1 MRRINH
7 LKELIEN
14 IKKTE
19 EIIALHKQ
27 SGDLKI
33 MSTQYEALK
42 AKQVAELIDELA
54 MPPFQTVESF
64 SIIKIVINKYYPSI
78 NSDTVQQKELK
89 ELALTI

>member
-33 MSTQYEALK
+33 MPTQYEALK
-42 AKQVAELIDELA
+42 AKQVAELIDELT

>member
-1 MRRINH
+1 MRRIHH

-19 EIIALHKQ
+19 AMISLHKENDELQ
-27 SGDLKI
+27 I
-33 MSTQYEALK
+33 MTAQYEALK

-64 SIIKIVINKYYPSI
+64 SVIKLIINKYYPLI
-78 NSDTVQQKELK
+78 DSDNVKQKELK
-89 ELALTI
+89 ELAMTI

>member
-19 EIIALHKQ
+19 EIIALHKE
-27 SGDLKI
+27 SDDLKI

-54 MPPFQTVESF
+54 MSPFQTVESF
-64 SIIKIVINKYYPSI
+64 SIIQQVINKYYPSI
-78 NSDTVQQKELK
+78 NSDTVKQKELR